1 MITQYEIENVL
12 LADCFSKSRKIE
24 KLNLLKIDD
33 SLKQAVKIK
42 ILKDES
48 LETVMDRAEDDDKN
62 HWIQFFGVKAG
73 IDLLTIGKV
82 QPENM
87 LSMALL
93 PTDDFRDSV
102 KIAVETAKK
111 LNEQTK
117 LAEKEINLDLLPDN
131 LI

>member
-1 MITQYEIENVL
+1 MITQYEVENVL
-12 LADCFSKSRKIE
+12 LADCFSKARKIE
-24 KLNLLKIDD
+24 KLNLLEIDD
-33 SLKQAVKIK
+33 SLKQVVKTK

-48 LETVMDRAEDDDKN
+48 LKTVMDRAEEDDKN
-62 HWIQFFGVKAG
+62 HWIQLYGVRAG

-93 PTDDFRDSV
+93 PIDDFRDSV
-102 KIAVETAKK
+102 KVAVEMARK
-111 LNEQTK
+111 LNEHTK